1 MFFRTPAEPPEP
13 LEPAGPEPTPPD
25 LDESEELGAIF
36 TNGLLV
42 MREGLTPAFDAADGM
57 RADLLA
63 RGWSS
68 QAAEVLTMTWLQRI
82 LINCTP
88 LIGIGDPE

>member
-1 MFFRTPAEPPEP
+1 MFFRTSAEPPEP
-13 LEPAGPEPTPPD
+13 AATEPPPPD
-25 LDESEELGAIF
+25 LDEMDDDAILA
-36 TNGLLV
+36 NGLLEL
-42 MREGLTPAFDAADGM
+42 REGLTPAFDAADGM